1 MRLFS
6 DLIPMKRHRPGQS
19 LRATASQAASATS
32 LKPCRLMIC
41 WLACARR
48 AERFSS
54 CDGDWRLLGKI
65 FADARDDRE
74 MSSRGRE
81 L

>member
-1 MRLFS
+1 LQID
-6 DLIPMKRHRPGQS
+6 DL
-19 LRATASQAASATS
+19 
-32 LKPCRLMIC
+32 
-41 WLACARR
+41 LACMRARR